1 MANYNN
7 QPVFW
12 YKYTAPA
19 GRWAEVIDHAQTGD
33 CYSITEYA
41 DENGEGWNFD
51 LQLLLQGPQPR

>member
-12 YKYTAPA
+12 YEYTAPA

-33 CYSITEYA
+33 CYSVTEYA

-51 LQLLLQGPQPR
+51 LQLLLMGPQPR